1 MARTKKETS
10 FEKDLEQ
17 LEAIV
22 AALEA
27 GGLSLDDS
35 LKKFE
40 EGIRIT
46 RACEKALSEAEKRIE
61 ILTRNTEGE
70 LEAGP
75 FDEEEAEV
83 METQPKPRHASAE
96 DTAPPPP
103 EPLDTEEEEEE
114 GGLLF

>member
-27 GGLSLDDS
+27 GGLSLDES

-40 EGIRIT
+40 EGIRLA
-46 RACEKALSEAEKRIE
+46 RACEKALREAEKRIE
-61 ILTRNTEGE
+61 ILTRNAGGE
-70 LEAGP
+70 LEAKP
-75 FDEEEAEV
+75 FDEEEAAE
-83 METQPKPRHASAE
+83 METAE
-96 DTAPPPP
+96 TPSGAADRDTSEPEPP
-103 EPLDTEEEEEE
+103 EPEEEEE
-114 GGLLF
+114 GELLF

>member
-70 LEAGP
+70 LEAGS
-75 FDEEEAEV
+75 FDEEEVEAV
-83 METQPKPRHASAE
+83 ETQPKPQHASAE

>member
-22 AALEA
+22 AALET

-40 EGIRIT
+40 EGIRLA

-61 ILTRNTEGE
+61 ILTRNAGGE
-70 LEAGP
+70 LEAKP
-75 FDEEEAEV
+75 FDEEEAAETET
-83 METQPKPRHASAE
+83 MEIVR
-96 DTAPPPP
+96 DTADVDAPEPEPP
-103 EPLDTEEEEEE
+103 EPPEPEEEEE
-114 GGLLF
+114 GELLF